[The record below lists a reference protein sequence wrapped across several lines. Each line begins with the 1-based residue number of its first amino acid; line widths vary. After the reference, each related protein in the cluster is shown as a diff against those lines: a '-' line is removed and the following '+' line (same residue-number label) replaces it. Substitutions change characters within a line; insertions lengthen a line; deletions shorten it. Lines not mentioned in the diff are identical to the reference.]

1 MSTQKIG
8 ITSGSI
14 SMTNRTADK
23 LIDQASGDGALLFLY
38 LLRHNGYYDPYAAG
52 KSLHWD
58 GERVTRTFA
67 ELENLELVKGVEV
80 EKSPTVSAADA
91 PEYTSEMIAEELESS
106 TSHFPSLLNEVERK
120 LGNKLSYQNLR
131 ILMELYDY
139 LALPPEVIYLL
150 VSYMVEE
157 TAYRKGAG
165 IRPKMWE
172 IKREGYRWAAKGL
185 DSLDT
190 ATAYVEKMSYFR
202 SQEGQ
207 VLAIVGITG
216 RRATDK
222 ERTYINSWLE
232 MGFGEE
238 AIHLAYEKTLFNIR
252 VWKWTYCNGILKNWH
267 QKNLHT
273 VEEIV
278 AAERSASVSSSRKQS
293 SPPAG
298 NAQAAADT
306 QAEDLLW
313 LQEYMKK
320 RGQAPAN

>member
-8 ITSGSI
+8 MASGSI
-14 SMTNRTADK
+14 SMTNRTVDR
-23 LIDQASGDGALLFLY
+23 LIDGASGDGALLFLY

-52 KSLHWD
+52 KALRWD
-58 GERVTRTFA
+58 GERVIKAFS
-67 ELENLELVKGVEV
+67 ELENLELVKGIEV
-80 EKSPTVSAADA
+80 EKTPTVSAAEA
-91 PEYTSEMIAEELESS
+91 PEYTAEMITQEMESAA
-106 TSHFPSLLNEVERK
+106 SHFPALLNEVERK

-165 IRPKMWE
+165 VRPKMWE

-185 DSLDT
+185 DSLDA
-190 ATAYVEKMSYFR
+190 ATAYVEKLSYFR
-202 SQEGQ
+202 SREGQ

-216 RRATDK
+216 RQATDK

-232 MGFGEE
+232 MGFGED
-238 AIHLAYEKTLFNIR
+238 AIQMAYEKTLFNIKS
-252 VWKWTYCNGILKNWH
+252 WKWTYCNGILKKWH

-278 AAERSASVSSSRKQS
+278 SAERGGAAGGRQTSAKAPSS
-293 SPPAG
+293 AA
-298 NAQAAADT
+298 NA

-320 RGQAPAN
+320 RENATD

>member
-23 LIDQASGDGALLFLY
+23 LIDGASGDGALLFLY
-38 LLRHNGYYDPYAAG
+38 LLRHNGYYDPYAAA
-52 KSLHWD
+52 KALHWEA
-58 GERVTRTFA
+58 GRVTQAFT
-67 ELENLELVKGVEV
+67 ELENLELVKGIEV
-80 EKSPTVSAADA
+80 EKTPVVSSADA
-91 PEYTSEMIAEELESS
+91 PEYTSEMIAQEMESPS
-106 TSHFPSLLNEVERK
+106 SHFPALLNEVERK

-150 VSYMVEE
+150 VSFMVEE
-157 TAYRKGAG
+157 TAIRKGPG
-165 IRPKMWE
+165 VKPKMWE

-185 DSLDT
+185 DSLET
-190 ATAYVEKMSYFR
+190 ATAYVEKMAYFR

-207 VLAIVGITG
+207 ILSILGITG
-216 RRATDK
+216 RRATDR

-238 AIHLAYEKTLFNIR
+238 VIQLAYEKTLFNIK

-278 AAERSASVSSSRKQS
+278 AAERSGAASGRRPAQS
-293 SPPAG
+293 PSG
-298 NAQAAADT
+298 KAQAAADT
-306 QAEDLLW
+306 QTDDLLW
-313 LQEYMKK
+313 LQEYMRK
-320 RGQAPAN
+320 REQTSSN

>member
-8 ITSGSI
+8 MTSGSI

-23 LIDQASGDGALLFLY
+23 LIDQASGDSALLFLY

-52 KSLHWD
+52 KALHWD
-58 GERVTRTFA
+58 GSRVTKAFA

-80 EKSPTVSAADA
+80 EKNPGVSAAEA
-91 PEYTSEMIAEELESS
+91 PEYTAEMITEELESS
-106 TSHFPSLLNEVERK
+106 TSRFPALLNEVERK
-120 LGNKLSYQNLR
+120 LGKKLSYQSLR

-157 TAYRKGAG
+157 TAYRKGTG
-165 IRPKMWE
+165 ILPHMWQ
-172 IKREGYRWAAKGL
+172 IKREAYRWAAKGL

-207 VLAIVGITG
+207 VLAIIDITD
-216 RRATDK
+216 RQATDK
-222 ERTYINSWLE
+222 ERVYINSWLE
-232 MGFGEE
+232 MGFGQA
-238 AIHLAYEKTLFNIR
+238 AIQLAYEKTLFNIK
-252 VWKWTYCNGILKNWH
+252 VWKWTYCNGILKKWH
-267 QKNLHT
+267 QNNLHT
-273 VEEIV
+273 VDEIV
-278 AAERSASVSSSRKQS
+278 AAERDGAANSFKRNTSGKGVAAN
-293 SPPAG
+293 PE
-298 NAQAAADT
+298 AQAD
-306 QAEDLLW
+306 DLLW

-320 RGQAPAN
+320 RGKASGN